1 MIHVMT
7 IIDQFPILSNT
18 ISLKTLWLVL
28 LMKQEMLTCHMFL
41 VSFPIFVGNR
51 GVWAL
56 VLLFICF
63 TFMFEHLLLFFC
75 CYKLCL
81 KIFTDLAMLISSE
94 QQYSFLFII
103 LVKNVTVEIYKRS
116 KKSPEI
122 PESIFQTM
130 F

>member
-7 IIDQFPILSNT
+7 MIDQFPTLSNT

-56 VLLFICF
+56 VLLFVCF

-75 CYKLCL
+75 CYKLYL

-103 LVKNVTVEIYKRS
+103 LVKNITVEIYKRS